1 MTDPIPR
8 EVIQPR
14 ISLSFK
20 YLKYVLL
27 EILVVFCSW
36 TKEIGADCLMRFIL
50 IWSNVVVNIGRH
62 YSKGQIMA
70 VAKYYICVEKIVLN
84 RDQSQSLKCWSLH
97 ILEIVEVAHG

>member
-8 EVIQPR
+8 EVVQPR

-50 IWSNVVVNIGRH
+50 IWSNVVVNIRRH
-62 YSKGQIMA
+62 CFKGQKMA
-70 VAKYYICVEKIVLN
+70 LV
-84 RDQSQSLKCWSLH
+84 KCLFA
-97 ILEIVEVAHG
+97 LRK